1 MRLKNQRNYFVHT
14 ACARKVRGRKMQIV
28 SDYNLI
34 TLCVWIK
41 KMSDL
46 NLYVALNDWSY
57 VEVLGAPQIKY

>member
-1 MRLKNQRNYFVHT
+1 
-14 ACARKVRGRKMQIV
+14 MQIV

-46 NLYVALNDWSY
+46 NPYVALNDWSY
-57 VEVLGAPQIKY
+57 VEVLGARQIKY

>member
-1 MRLKNQRNYFVHT
+1 
-14 ACARKVRGRKMQIV
+14 MQIV